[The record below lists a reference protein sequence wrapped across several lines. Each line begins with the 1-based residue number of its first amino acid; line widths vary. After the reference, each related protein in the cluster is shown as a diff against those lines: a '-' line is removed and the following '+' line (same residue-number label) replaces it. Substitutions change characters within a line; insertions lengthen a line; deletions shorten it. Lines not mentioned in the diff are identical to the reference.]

1 MFRTNH
7 TKMAFFVAGMVVMG
21 IAWQISDLRNKEP
34 ELDMNDRI
42 IAQAT
47 KCAQAGMESSTE
59 SNFAVGD
66 KFYVVCKP
74 AEFSMLDKLTLQ
86 LILENRAKAE
96 ASRNV
101 KTPAKPAN
109 PDSFEAKSKVT
120 Q

>member
-7 TKMAFFVAGMVVMG
+7 KSLGMFVAGMVVMG
-21 IAWQISDLRNKEP
+21 IAWQISDIRNKEP

-59 SNFAVGD
+59 SNFAIGD

-86 LILENRAKAE
+86 LILDNRAKEE
-96 ASRNV
+96 AKRSA
-101 KTPAKPAN
+101 KQPAKPAN
-109 PDSFEAKSKVT
+109 PDSFETKSKVT